1 MRIKKDSVLYSSAL
15 LAVSSVILQLL
26 GFIYRIIL
34 GRAAGPQVIAVHGLV
49 MSAYNVVLSCTLT
62 GIAFSVSR
70 IAAKYQALGSGRSI
84 PRLIS
89 ASLGLFLLLF
99 SLLAL
104 PFGFFRDFFAQT
116 ILGNG
121 ETAQALLLLVPCL
134 FLTGFENVHK
144 AYFYGT
150 QFTLPPM
157 VSETLEMCLR
167 IGCALLL
174 FHLFGVPSP
183 GGAAALIVLG
193 MVLSEVVSAS
203 FLTIVYRIHRRRLTG
218 QDAVPLKQVLGDI
231 AGMALPVSLSTL
243 ISRVLSSANTVLIPR
258 TLMLSGATQQAAME
272 TFGTLSGMTLPML
285 LLPSAFL
292 SPLITVL
299 TPKFSAAAALRNSR
313 EIKRKS
319 AKALHCVGLIGFPAL
334 AVILCFGRFLAQ
346 LLYKNENAAN
356 FLFPLALIT
365 LLGFYYVVCESILE
379 GIGLQKRCSVLAVS
393 ATFFGV
399 CVTWVV
405 GGILR
410 LGILGYLTGE
420 LVSSIAGLA
429 ISLFWVKK
437 ETGLQFRWQN
447 WVGIPLL
454 ASALCIFTVRPVF
467 LFFTGSG
474 VSPLLCFAFCVSLF
488 ALLYSLCLRLL
499 GVNYPAYLSS
509 LRDNSVG

>member
-1 MRIKKDSVLYSSAL
+1 MCSSDL
-15 LAVSSVILQLL
+15 
-26 GFIYRIIL
+26 
-34 GRAAGPQVIAVHGLV
+34 
-49 MSAYNVVLSCTLT
+49 
-62 GIAFSVSR
+62 
-70 IAAKYQALGSGRSI
+70 
-84 PRLIS
+84 
-89 ASLGLFLLLF
+89 
-99 SLLAL
+99 
-104 PFGFFRDFFAQT
+104 
-116 ILGNG
+116 
-121 ETAQALLLLVPCL
+121 
-134 FLTGFENVHK
+134 
-144 AYFYGT
+144 
-150 QFTLPPM
+150 
-157 VSETLEMCLR
+157 
-167 IGCALLL
+167 
-174 FHLFGVPSP
+174 
-183 GGAAALIVLG
+183 
-193 MVLSEVVSAS
+193 
-203 FLTIVYRIHRRRLTG
+203 LTG

-410 LGILGYLTGE
+410 LGILEIGRAH
-420 LVSSIAGLA
+420 V
-429 ISLFWVKK
+429 
-437 ETGLQFRWQN
+437 
-447 WVGIPLL
+447 
-454 ASALCIFTVRPVF
+454 
-467 LFFTGSG
+467 
-474 VSPLLCFAFCVSLF
+474 
-488 ALLYSLCLRLL
+488 
-499 GVNYPAYLSS
+499 
-509 LRDNSVG
+509 